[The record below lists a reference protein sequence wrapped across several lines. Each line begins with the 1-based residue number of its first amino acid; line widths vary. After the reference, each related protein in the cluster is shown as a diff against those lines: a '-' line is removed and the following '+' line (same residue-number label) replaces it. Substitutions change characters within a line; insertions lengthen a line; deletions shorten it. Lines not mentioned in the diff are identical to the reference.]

1 MHKANDKTIRKYL
14 SQNAQGI
21 KIETVDVVDSTND
34 EMKRRALMGEKEI
47 SLLIAEAQTKGKG
60 TRGRFFHSPEGTG
73 IYMSFLLRP
82 SYTPSECTL
91 LTTMAAVC
99 TAEAIEKV
107 TGRKTNIKWVND
119 IYIENRKASGILTQ
133 SHFSSDGKTVE
144 WSVVGIGINITEPEG
159 GFPEEIRTVAG
170 AVGDSVPD
178 TKNRIIAE
186 IINSFYYYYPRL
198 REKTFRKGYSD
209 RLLWRGGKIKVTLGD
224 KSYEAILVDIDEDFR
239 LKVKLTDGS
248 EIILESADI
257 SAQKTCQ

>member
-1 MHKANDKTIRKYL
+1 MHKADEKAIRKYL
-14 SQNAQGI
+14 SQNAQSI
-21 KIETVDVVDSTND
+21 KIETVDVIDSTND
-34 EMKRRALMGEKEI
+34 EMKRRALSGEKEI

-60 TRGRFFHSPEGTG
+60 TRGRSFHSPEGTG

-82 SYTPSECTL
+82 PYTPSECTL

-119 IYIENRKASGILTQ
+119 IYIENRKVSGILTQ
-133 SHFSSDGKTVE
+133 SHFSSDLKIVE

-159 GFPEEIRTVAG
+159 GFPEEISSIAG
-170 AVGDSVPD
+170 TVGDTAPD

-186 IINSFYYYYPRL
+186 IINGIYYYYPRL

-209 RLLWRGGKIKVTLGD
+209 RLLWRDGKIKVTQGD
-224 KSYEAILVDIDEDFR
+224 KSYEATLVDIDEDFR
-239 LKVKLTDGS
+239 LKVRLADGR
-248 EIILESADI
+248 EVVLESADI
-257 SAQKTCQ
+257 SV

>member
-1 MHKANDKTIRKYL
+1 MQKADEKAIRKYL
-14 SQNAQGI
+14 SQNAQSI

-34 EMKRRALMGEKEI
+34 EMKRRALTGEKEI

-99 TAEAIEKV
+99 TAAAIEKV

-119 IYIENRKASGILTQ
+119 IYIENRKVSGILTQ
-133 SHFSSDGKTVE
+133 SHFSADLKKVE
-144 WSVVGIGINITEPEG
+144 WSVVGIGVNITEPEG
-159 GFPEEIRTVAG
+159 GFPKEIENIAG
-170 AVGDSVPD
+170 TVGDTVPD

-186 IINSFYYYYPRL
+186 IINGFYYYYPRL
-198 REKTFRKGYSD
+198 REKTFRKDYSD
-209 RLLWRGGKIKVTLGD
+209 RLLWRDGKIKVTQGD
-224 KSYEAILVDIDEDFR
+224 KSYEATLVDIDEDFR

-248 EIILESADI
+248 EAVLESADI
-257 SAQKTCQ
+257 SV